1 MLQGQGRLEESI
13 QAFNQALEIRPNYA
27 DAYINLG
34 VVLEQQGRL
43 EESIEYIFS
52 LIMLRLT

>member
-1 MLQGQGRLEESI
+1 MLQGQGILEESI